1 MSIIKK
7 NKGITLIAL
16 IVTIV
21 VLLILAGVTINAITG
36 SESAMEKATEAR
48 EKDKQGTELE
58 AIKLAVVNS
67 VASDLTGL
75 VNVDN
80 LKDGLNGIV
89 EDEGRLAI
97 NKNNSPWQVIG
108 KTGKTYEISQN
119 GNVEVITGVI
129 LSTKNLT
136 LEIKDDTYGEDTIT
150 ARLVDIEGTLTW
162 TASSDIIEITP
173 STDGRS
179 ATIKAVDKGNAKL
192 TVECSSGDKTECIV
206 KVTELVTPKIGDY
219 IDFEKDLVGNNTT
232 IDDWKILYKDSTNKK
247 IYAILSN
254 YLPNNRRIE
263 LGLALD
269 LDTNG
274 DYNVKLPNNGTNN
287 AKIFADILKGD
298 WNELI
303 SSRINKKID
312 IEVHGALER
321 NTIDIIKG
329 DNEKYY
335 QPIEENNASEYWLA
349 SNDSTNKKLWYV
361 PVDGNVT
368 TGPYYASKNLCPIAI
383 FSSDTK
389 LISTKINGNTIWS
402 VVTE

>member
-361 PVDGNVT
+361 TVDGNVT